1 MRVAVYYNCS
11 KGKGN
16 TVTNFGNAKRPVGVV
31 TVAPWNSQKGCDHR
45 QKERKIIMRIE
56 RVEKIV
62 LNDNDTKLLADFL
75 DLVDD
80 IDREVVDPDIR
91 TIIKG
96 IHQDINEL
104 ENHLSYE

>member
-1 MRVAVYYNCS
+1 
-11 KGKGN
+11 
-16 TVTNFGNAKRPVGVV
+16 
-31 TVAPWNSQKGCDHR
+31 
-45 QKERKIIMRIE
+45 MRIE

-80 IDREVVDPDIR
+80 IGREVVDPDIR

-96 IHQDINEL
+96 IHQDIDEL
-104 ENHLSYE
+104 ENYLSYE

>member
-1 MRVAVYYNCS
+1 
-11 KGKGN
+11 
-16 TVTNFGNAKRPVGVV
+16 
-31 TVAPWNSQKGCDHR
+31 
-45 QKERKIIMRIE
+45 MRIE

-62 LNDNDTKLLADFL
+62 LNNNDTKLLADFL

-96 IHQDINEL
+96 IHQDIDEL
-104 ENHLSYE
+104 ENYLSYE

>member
-1 MRVAVYYNCS
+1 
-11 KGKGN
+11 
-16 TVTNFGNAKRPVGVV
+16 
-31 TVAPWNSQKGCDHR
+31 
-45 QKERKIIMRIE
+45 MRIE

-62 LNDNDTKLLADFL
+62 LNDNDTKLLGDFL
-75 DLVDD
+75 DLVDE
-80 IDREVVDPDIR
+80 IEREVVDSDIK

>member
-1 MRVAVYYNCS
+1 MVQYN
-11 KGKGN
+11 
-16 TVTNFGNAKRPVGVV
+16 
-31 TVAPWNSQKGCDHR
+31 QEKGCDHR

-96 IHQDINEL
+96 IHQDIDEL
-104 ENHLSYE
+104 ENYLSYE

>member
-1 MRVAVYYNCS
+1 
-11 KGKGN
+11 
-16 TVTNFGNAKRPVGVV
+16 
-31 TVAPWNSQKGCDHR
+31 
-45 QKERKIIMRIE
+45 MRIE
-56 RVEKIV
+56 RVENIV

-96 IHQDINEL
+96 IHQDIDEL
-104 ENHLSYE
+104 ENYLSYE

>member
-1 MRVAVYYNCS
+1 
-11 KGKGN
+11 
-16 TVTNFGNAKRPVGVV
+16 
-31 TVAPWNSQKGCDHR
+31 
-45 QKERKIIMRIE
+45 MRIE

-62 LNDNDTKLLADFL
+62 LNDNDTKLLSDFL

-96 IHQDINEL
+96 IHQDIDEL
-104 ENHLSYE
+104 ENYLSYE

>member
-1 MRVAVYYNCS
+1 MVQYNQE
-11 KGKGN
+11 KG
-16 TVTNFGNAKRPVGVV
+16 
-31 TVAPWNSQKGCDHR
+31 SDQR

-80 IDREVVDPDIR
+80 IGREVVDPDIR

-96 IHQDINEL
+96 IHQDIDEL
-104 ENHLSYE
+104 ENYLSYE

>member
-1 MRVAVYYNCS
+1 
-11 KGKGN
+11 
-16 TVTNFGNAKRPVGVV
+16 
-31 TVAPWNSQKGCDHR
+31 
-45 QKERKIIMRIE
+45 MRIE

-62 LNDNDTKLLADFL
+62 LNDNDTKLLAKFL

-80 IDREVVDPDIR
+80 IDREVVNPDIR

-104 ENHLSYE
+104 ENYLSYE

>member
-1 MRVAVYYNCS
+1 
-11 KGKGN
+11 
-16 TVTNFGNAKRPVGVV
+16 
-31 TVAPWNSQKGCDHR
+31 
-45 QKERKIIMRIE
+45 MRIE
-56 RVEKIV
+56 RIEKII

-96 IHQDINEL
+96 IHQDIDEL
-104 ENHLSYE
+104 ENYLSYE

>member
-1 MRVAVYYNCS
+1 
-11 KGKGN
+11 
-16 TVTNFGNAKRPVGVV
+16 
-31 TVAPWNSQKGCDHR
+31 
-45 QKERKIIMRIE
+45 MRIE
-56 RVEKIV
+56 RIENIV

-80 IDREVVDPDIR
+80 IDREVVNPDIK

-104 ENHLSYE
+104 EDHLSYE